1 MLPHICIS
9 LSPFEINT
17 KMSDFFYLF
26 EMDERDVNVQAP
38 IDRVSDKDDLGDIL
52 KYIAT
57 YKNEEYLQSLIYIVQ
72 STEDFMF
79 VKYQHNESDKI
90 ESYHQK

>member
-79 VKYQHNESDKI
+79 VNYQHNESDKI
-90 ESYHQK
+90 DSYHQK

>member
-1 MLPHICIS
+1 MLFHIFIS
-9 LSPFEINT
+9 LCPFGINT

-38 IDRVSDKDDLGDIL
+38 IDRVSDEEDLGDIL

-57 YKNEEYLQSLIYIVQ
+57 YKNEEYLQSLVYIVQ
-72 STEDFMF
+72 SNEDFMF
-79 VKYQHNESDKI
+79 GKNQHNESDNI
-90 ESYHQK
+90 DYSY